1 MSDRPLKDEEK
12 SIIVKSKSCFI
23 NQLDIVICSSKDLAY
38 LFKLAHKWAKENIC
52 KDFII
57 RLLFILTHIS
67 WGFYLD
73 ENVSI
78 GAFV

>member
-1 MSDRPLKDEEK
+1 MSDRPLTDEEK

-23 NQLDIVICSSKDLAY
+23 NQLNIVICSSKDLAY
-38 LFKLAHKWAKENIC
+38 LFKLAYKWAKENTL

-57 RLLFILTHIS
+57 RLLFILTHTS